1 MLSTVSKETA
11 LLVFLKL
18 KASPQNKV
26 NVYLASFKDC
36 KIALMRILEFLPK
49 KKKKFE
55 VNLKH
60 VRGEHV
66 ILACATQENKL

>member
-18 KASPQNKV
+18 KASPQNEV

-36 KIALMRILEFLPK
+36 KIALMRILEFLP
-49 KKKKFE
+49 KKKFE